1 MENLVPAL
9 RNTIPISLFN
19 KGMAGKIFKS
29 VKENGSKVVMKNNVP
44 ECVLMSPESYL
55 AMTENWKTLNCLHSR
70 CIGSRMGL
78 FRRPKTG
85 MKYEKN
91 LGSHPKIL
99 RMLMMLRWNLNDMA
113 CSFFHFCRKG
123 LEKL

>member
-1 MENLVPAL
+1 MENLAPAL
-9 RNTIPISLFN
+9 KNTIPISLFN

-55 AMTENWKTLNCLHSR
+55 AMTEKLENAELLALALHRIENGAFSQTKDW
-70 CIGSRMGL
+70 GED
-78 FRRPKTG
+78 
-85 MKYEKN
+85 EKN

-99 RMLMMLRWNLNDMA
+99 RMLMMLRWNSNDMA

>member
-1 MENLVPAL
+1 MENLAPAL
-9 RNTIPISLFN
+9 KNTIPISLFN

-55 AMTENWKTLNCLHSR
+55 AMTEKLENAELLALALHR
-70 CIGSRMGL
+70 IENGA

-99 RMLMMLRWNLNDMA
+99 RMLIMLRWNLNDMA
-113 CSFFHFCRKG
+113 CSFFHFRRKG
-123 LEKL
+123 LEKF